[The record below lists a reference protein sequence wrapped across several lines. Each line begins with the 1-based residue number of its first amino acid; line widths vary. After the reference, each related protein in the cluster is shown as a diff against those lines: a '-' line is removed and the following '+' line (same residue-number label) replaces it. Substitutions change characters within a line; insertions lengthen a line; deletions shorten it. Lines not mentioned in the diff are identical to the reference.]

1 MNPTTITVGECRLS
15 YCNVFQP
22 QPPFNNP
29 AGEKKF
35 SVTVLVP
42 KSNPAAKAAID
53 AAINAA
59 IEELRADGTLKE
71 LSEKYFGQDISA
83 EN

>member
-1 MNPTTITVGECRLS
+1 MNPTTITIGEVRLS

-53 AAINAA
+53 AAINKILAQRKLNMA
-59 IEELRADGTLKE
+59 
-71 LSEKYFGQDISA
+71 
-83 EN
+83 